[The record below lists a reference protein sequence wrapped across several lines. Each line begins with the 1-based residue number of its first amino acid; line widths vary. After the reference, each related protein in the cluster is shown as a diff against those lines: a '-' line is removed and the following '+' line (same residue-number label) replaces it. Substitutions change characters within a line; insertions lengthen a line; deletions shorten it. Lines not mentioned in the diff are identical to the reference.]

1 MENNQFTLEEAF
13 LLINK
18 IVLERDRVHIGG
30 KEVASL
36 GTVVGLLTMND
47 EIELVVKFSTRL
59 SQLTKEEFSQQI
71 EAVTDEHA

>member
-59 SQLTKEEFSQQI
+59 SQLNKEEFSQQI
-71 EAVTDEHA
+71 EAVTDDQA